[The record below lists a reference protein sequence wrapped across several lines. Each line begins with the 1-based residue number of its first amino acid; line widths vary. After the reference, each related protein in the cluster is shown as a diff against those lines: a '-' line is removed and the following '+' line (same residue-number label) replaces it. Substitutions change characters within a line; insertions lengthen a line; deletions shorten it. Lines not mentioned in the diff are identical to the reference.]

1 MCTSTLLL
9 HFHHSY
15 ILVGR
20 CFSVG
25 CTTAFGIVM
34 RLDRLMVATKELVG
48 EQYHIHGVGVS
59 LRREFTNNT
68 TNTRPAKD
76 A

>member
-1 MCTSTLLL
+1 M
-9 HFHHSY
+9 
-15 ILVGR
+15 VPR

-48 EQYHIHGVGVS
+48 EQYHIHGVGVPQ
-59 LRREFTNNT
+59 LRREFTNST
-68 TNTRPAKD
+68 LPMRPAKD
-76 A
+76 V